1 MNSTERSQVAIQQH
15 AEQLRTRA
23 MYALVALAAADDRNG
38 LEVGHSMD
46 ALQAFIDDLRENGNC
61 GERLVGLLAEIG
73 LSETLG
79 QHFIDQPQP
88 PTAPLP

>member
-1 MNSTERSQVAIQQH
+1 MTSTERNQVAIQQH

-23 MYALVALAAADDRNG
+23 MHVLATLAAADDRNG
-38 LEVGHSMD
+38 LDEGHSMD
-46 ALQAFIDDLRENGNC
+46 ALQAFIDDLRANGNC

-79 QHFIDQPQP
+79 QHFIEQPQP
-88 PTAPLP
+88 PTEPTP